1 MFRLVQ
7 KDDWGRV
14 QKDDWGRV
22 QKDEWGR
29 VQKDEWGHMQKEGCI
44 SDSKLMNFLYF
55 FHENTRNDGLL
66 LQKMM
71 NLLYFLS

>member
-14 QKDDWGRV
+14 QKDEWGCV

-29 VQKDEWGHMQKEGCI
+29 VQKEGC
-44 SDSKLMNFLYF
+44 SFDSKLMNFLYF
-55 FHENTRNDGLL
+55 YHKKT
-66 LQKMM
+66 K
-71 NLLYFLS
+71 